1 MNRND
6 LIKHIRD
13 KKSYLC
19 VGLDPELNQLP
30 LGLSKNPAGLL
41 SFVKKIIDCTK
52 DYCVAFKPNLAFYE
66 ALGPVG
72 WDMLYE
78 TINYIP
84 SSHFIIA
91 DAKRGDI
98 GNTSGRYAQAVF
110 NELKA
115 DAITVAPYM
124 GSDSVT
130 PFYAYTE
137 KWVIILGLTSNPG
150 SMDFQMLTLDS
161 GEKLYQKVIRA
172 AKNWGNSSNTM
183 FVVGATHPNELAEI
197 RQIIPDHFLL
207 IPGVG
212 AQGGNL
218 KEISAVGLNSEVG
231 LLVNV
236 GRTILNASKDHDF
249 EQAAAD
255 EARKI
260 QIEMHKYLETYT

>member
-19 VGLDPELNQLP
+19 VGLDPEMNQLP

-98 GNTSGRYAQAVF
+98 GNTCDMYA
-110 NELKA
+110 KA
-115 DAITVAPYM
+115 FFQTMKVDSITLAPYM
-124 GSDSVT
+124 GKDSID
-130 PFYAYTE
+130 PFLKYND
-137 KWVIILGLTSNPG
+137 KWSIILGLTSNQ
-150 SMDFQMLTLDS
+150 SAADFQYLEDKK
-161 GEKLYQKVIRA
+161 GQPLYKHVIKTA
-172 AKNWGNSSNTM
+172 SKWGNDANMM
-183 FVVGATHPNELAEI
+183 FVVGATKAEMLQEI
-197 RQIIPDHFLL
+197 REIIPNHFLL
-207 IPGVG
+207 VPGVG
-212 AQGGNL
+212 AQGGSLSHVVKFGKN
-218 KEISAVGLNSEVG
+218 EDIG
-231 LLVNV
+231 LLINSSR
-236 GRTILNASKDHDF
+236 GIIYASDGLDF
-249 EQAAAD
+249 EEKAAV
-255 EARKI
+255 EAKKMA
-260 QIEMHKYLETYT
+260 IEMASLL